1 MFGIHQKVFGLALLI
16 DYFCLSKFE
25 FSVQRVIQS
34 ILHEA
39 LALRLLTLGI
49 YPGKKIELIRQAPFR
64 GACYVQVDDSV
75 YVLRKEEWD
84 AIVFQEINPKDGIS

>member
-1 MFGIHQKVFGLALLI
+1 
-16 DYFCLSKFE
+16 
-25 FSVQRVIQS
+25 VQRVIQS

-49 YPGKKIELIRQAPFR
+49 YPGKKIELIRQAPFK

-84 AIVFQEINPKDGIS
+84 AIVFQKTEDTDGLS

>member
-1 MFGIHQKVFGLALLI
+1 M
-16 DYFCLSKFE
+16 
-25 FSVQRVIQS
+25 QRVIQS

-49 YPGKKIELIRQAPFR
+49 YPGKKIELIRQAPFN

-84 AIVFQEINPKDGIS
+84 AIVFQKTEDTDGLS

>member
-1 MFGIHQKVFGLALLI
+1 M
-16 DYFCLSKFE
+16 
-25 FSVQRVIQS
+25 QRVIQS

-49 YPGKKIELIRQAPFR
+49 YPGKKIELIRQAPFK

-84 AIVFQEINPKDGIS
+84 AIVFQKTEDTDGLS

>member
-1 MFGIHQKVFGLALLI
+1 M
-16 DYFCLSKFE
+16 
-25 FSVQRVIQS
+25 IQS

-49 YPGKKIELIRQAPFR
+49 YPGKKIELIRQAPFK

-84 AIVFQEINPKDGIS
+84 AIVFQKTEDTDGLS

>member
-1 MFGIHQKVFGLALLI
+1 M
-16 DYFCLSKFE
+16 
-25 FSVQRVIQS
+25 QRVIQS

-49 YPGKKIELIRQAPFR
+49 YPGKKIELIRQAPFK

-84 AIVFQEINPKDGIS
+84 AIVFQKTEDTDDLS